1 MEKMSEDYRKFS
13 WGDVSTIVYAVI
25 FALYVTYRR
34 MDNPPQWLLGVI
46 AVMILLKS
54 MSEIVYYF
62 KQTKRGK
69 RRIWSLI
76 FSALVFLCG
85 IMFLLN
91 AFGLLGE

>member
-13 WGDVSTIVYAVI
+13 WDDVSTIVYAVI

-62 KQTKRGK
+62 NV
-69 RRIWSLI
+69 S
-76 FSALVFLCG
+76 SV
-85 IMFLLN
+85 
-91 AFGLLGE
+91 